1 MALLISESG
10 EKTHITP
17 DEGAKSFSL
26 KQMQDF
32 VGGGLVEHLPV
43 HNAEIAVWCNEE
55 GLIKEM
61 EGNVVATNYLTAIS
75 GIPHMVVG
83 PVVIFEEGDT
93 DPEWSYLGLVRQMES
108 DGEEDV

>member
-1 MALLISESG
+1 
-10 EKTHITP
+10 
-17 DEGAKSFSL
+17 
-26 KQMQDF
+26 

-108 DGEEDV
+108 DGEEDA